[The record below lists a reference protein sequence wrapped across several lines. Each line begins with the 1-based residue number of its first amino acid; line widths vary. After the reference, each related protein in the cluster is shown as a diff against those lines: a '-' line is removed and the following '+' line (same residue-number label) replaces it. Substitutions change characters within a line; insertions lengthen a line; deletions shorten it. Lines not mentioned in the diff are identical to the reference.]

1 MRALGPA
8 LWGIL
13 CTAFL
18 TNSWTITLWI
28 WGVVIGG
35 SVLFGIYR
43 AIKQNRERK
52 EEERRM
58 RERAIIEQK
67 RKFPSFNERLLELG
81 FVENEEGNY
90 ENYIN
95 RNSVT
100 ISFLEGGSMLVEIY
114 NDYKDEE
121 FKKEYKSPVPVM
133 RKLCSLYD

>member
-1 MRALGPA
+1 MKDLGIIAWAL
-8 LWGIL
+8 
-13 CTAFL
+13 FL
-18 TNSWTITLWI
+18 SYLFFHDYFWWI
-28 WGVVIGG
+28 WGTTIAVGLGI
-35 SVLFGIYR
+35 GIYKI
-43 AIKQNRERK
+43 IKQNRERK

-58 RERAIIEQK
+58 RERAFIEQK
-67 RKFPSFNERLLELG
+67 RKFPSLNERLIELG

>member
-1 MRALGPA
+1 MKDLGIIAWAL
-8 LWGIL
+8 
-13 CTAFL
+13 FL
-18 TNSWTITLWI
+18 SYLFFNDYFWWI
-28 WGVVIGG
+28 WGSAIGIG
-35 SVLFGIYR
+35 LAVGIYK

-52 EEERRM
+52 EEERRL

-67 RKFPSFNERLLELG
+67 RKFPSLNERLLELG

-121 FKKEYKSPVPVM
+121 FKKEYKSPVSVM
-133 RKLCSLYD
+133 RKLCSLYN

>member
-1 MRALGPA
+1 MKDLGIIAWAL
-8 LWGIL
+8 
-13 CTAFL
+13 FL
-18 TNSWTITLWI
+18 SYLFFNDYFWWI
-28 WGVVIGG
+28 WGGAIGIG
-35 SVLFGIYR
+35 LAAGIYK

-67 RKFPSFNERLLELG
+67 RKFPSLNERLLELG

-121 FKKEYKSPVPVM
+121 FKKEYKSPVSVM
-133 RKLCSLYD
+133 RKLCSLYN